1 MKPEA
6 YTIIKKSRAIGW
18 IIEPLAKELLRLYGL
33 RTTAY
38 HWAKSEQGALRGA
51 ARIGFPL
58 VAKIVSPEIIHK
70 SDVGGVIVGVR
81 DNSHLRE
88 VYRKFSKLRG
98 FQGILLDKM
107 QSGMEII
114 IGSQND
120 PQFGTVVLIGIGG
133 TAVEIYR
140 DVAIR
145 MAPISKNCALIALN
159 SLKGISLL
167 KGYRGSESVNMNKLN
182 NLIAGFS
189 RMAYELQNEIASID
203 LNPVL
208 CNSKDSIIADA
219 RFILRS

>member
-6 YTIIKKSRAIGW
+6 SRIIKKSRATGW

-33 RTTAY
+33 RTTDY
-38 HWAKSEQGALRGA
+38 HWAKSEAGALRGA

-70 SDVGGVIVGVR
+70 SDVGGVIVGIR
-81 DNSHLRE
+81 DNSHLRD
-88 VYRKFSKLRG
+88 VYRRFSGLRG
-98 FQGILLDKM
+98 FQGVLLDKM
-107 QSGMEII
+107 HSGMEII
-114 IGSQND
+114 IGSKHD
-120 PQFGTVVLIGIGG
+120 PQFGIVVLIGIGG

-145 MAPISKNCALIALN
+145 IAPISKESARSALD

-167 KGYRGSESVNMNKLN
+167 KGYRGSESVNMKKLN
-182 NLIAGFS
+182 NLLARFS
-189 RMAYELQNEIASID
+189 TMASDLRDEITSID

-219 RFILRS
+219 RFILSS